1 MKAKDYINQ
10 KGVRPMNIKYTR
22 MDRMILTLNNIFLF
36 LAVLVVLVPLV
47 YVVLASF
54 MDPTVLLNKGIS
66 FNLSDWSLKGY
77 KLILGNDAMLK
88 GFINSVLYSV
98 GFAVVT
104 VVVSLFAAYPLSVNG
119 FVGKN
124 FFMTMFI
131 ITMFFSGGLIPTYL
145 LVKDLGMLNTIWAII
160 LPGAINVWNI
170 ILARTYFKG
179 IPYELHEAAKVDGAS
194 DFLIFFKIV
203 LPLSKPIIFVLAM
216 YAFVGQWNS
225 YFDAMIYLDDPNLH
239 PLQLVLR
246 SILIQNSTD
255 PRMIS
260 DQLAMAEL
268 KKLSEM
274 IKYSSIVISSLPLI
288 VMYPFFQKY
297 FEKGVMVGSLK

>member
-1 MKAKDYINQ
+1 
-10 KGVRPMNIKYTR
+10 MNIKYTR
-22 MDRMILTLNNIFLF
+22 MDRMILSLNNIFLF

-170 ILARTYFKG
+170 ILARTYFKA
-179 IPYELHEAAKVDGAS
+179 IPYELHEAAKIDGAS
-194 DFLIFFKIV
+194 DLLIFFKIV

-255 PRMIS
+255 PGMIS

>member
-1 MKAKDYINQ
+1 
-10 KGVRPMNIKYTR
+10 MNNKYTR
-22 MDRMILTLNNIFLF
+22 IDRLILTINNLLLF

-47 YVVLASF
+47 YVVLASL

-66 FNLSDWSLKGY
+66 FNPSDWSLKGY
-77 KLILGNDAMLK
+77 KLILSNDAMLK
-88 GFINSVLYSV
+88 GFFNSILYSV

-104 VVVSLFAAYPLSVNG
+104 VVVSLFAAYPLSING

-194 DFLIFFKIV
+194 DLLIFFKLV

-225 YFDAMIYLDDPNLH
+225 YFDAMIYLDNPNLH

-255 PRMIS
+255 PGMIS

>member
-1 MKAKDYINQ
+1 
-10 KGVRPMNIKYTR
+10 MNIKYTR

-255 PRMIS
+255 PGMIS

>member
-1 MKAKDYINQ
+1 
-10 KGVRPMNIKYTR
+10 MNIKYTR
-22 MDRMILTLNNIFLF
+22 MDRMILSLNSIFLF
-36 LAVLVVLVPLV
+36 LAILIVLVPLV

-54 MDPTVLLNKGIS
+54 MDPTVLLNKGLS
-66 FNLSDWSLKGY
+66 FKLKDWSLEGY
-77 KLILGNDAMLK
+77 KLILGNDAMIR
-88 GFINSVLYSV
+88 GFINSILYSV
-98 GFAVVT
+98 GFAIVT

-124 FFMTMFI
+124 LFMTLFI

-145 LVKDLGMLNTIWAII
+145 VVKDLGMLNTAWAII
-160 LPGAINVWNI
+160 LPGALNVWNI

-179 IPYELHEAAKVDGAS
+179 IPFELHEAAKVDGAS
-194 DFLIFFKIV
+194 DLLIFFKIV

-225 YFDAMIYLDDPNLH
+225 YFDAMIYLEDPSLH

-255 PRMIS
+255 PGMIS

>member
-1 MKAKDYINQ
+1 
-10 KGVRPMNIKYTR
+10 MNIKYTR
-22 MDRMILTLNNIFLF
+22 MDRMILTLNNILLF

-54 MDPTVLLNKGIS
+54 MDPTVLLSKGIS

-88 GFINSVLYSV
+88 GFINSILYSV

-194 DFLIFFKIV
+194 DLLIFFKIV

-255 PRMIS
+255 PGMIS

>member
-1 MKAKDYINQ
+1 
-10 KGVRPMNIKYTR
+10 
-22 MDRMILTLNNIFLF
+22 MDRMILSINNIFLL

-54 MDPTVLLNKGIS
+54 MDPTVLLSKGIS
-66 FNLSDWSLKGY
+66 FDLSDWSLKGY

-88 GFINSVLYSV
+88 GFINSILYSV

-104 VVVSLFAAYPLSVNG
+104 VVVSIFAAYPLSVNG

-255 PRMIS
+255 PGMIS

>member
-1 MKAKDYINQ
+1 
-10 KGVRPMNIKYTR
+10 MNFKYTR

-66 FNLSDWSLKGY
+66 FNFSDWSLKGY

-88 GFINSVLYSV
+88 GFINSILYSV

-194 DFLIFFKIV
+194 DLLIFFKIV

-255 PRMIS
+255 PGMIS